1 MMKYGINYIMI
12 VDCGTRSIAKLY
24 AKVGQPTDIK
34 TNDLIKQ
41 LGSAREAYDW
51 QLENDFL
58 TTKDL
63 KAARKRWKLACK
75 SLKAHLKTL
84 KQTVTNA

>member
-1 MMKYGINYIMI
+1 MTYGINYIMI
-12 VDCGTRSIAKLY
+12 IDCGTRSIAKLY

-34 TNDLIKQ
+34 TNNLIKQ

-63 KAARKRWKLACK
+63 KAARNRWKLACK
-75 SLKAHLKTL
+75 SLKTHLKTIKL
-84 KQTVTNA
+84 TITNA